1 MHQQSISEHVR
12 SFSDKKI
19 KFLVNELSLAAYFYS
34 RNYSQAQCAIVGSEH
49 GCSDAAASSYA
60 FHGIFVDGIKESPFY
75 DALRQELRR
84 RFGYSV
90 SNTWVGWI
98 GYNQKERQTILSS
111 LDTLSSHIQGMLP
124 MITSEQQAKEAH
136 SALKNLGFH
145 GTFINWKNLDN
156 WPGFEKADNI
166 FTDLSILISPK
177 HKSSVENIN
186 KEQFTEVTIDKCES
200 GIPIKGWENVEIA
213 LKLYSTGSTK
223 NARATEDNQLDAIGS
238 TYGVLGVGLLLSALS
253 KQDPNQFVD
262 HMLKE
267 AEGCLKNNDS
277 WQRSYDYDGQGVF
290 FKTTV
295 YINVLNRTED
305 LYLLRLCAAYVG
317 DQPEEG
323 LAKVLETPRALV
335 RTNISV
341 QTKPLND
348 LNFIFDFEDIIR
360 TLDPVLHTLLY
371 SENLAHY
378 FIDNPKDA
386 YGSLNPPVIYEE
398 EGFVVTLSPGHVERR
413 FGRDENGDWRDSWKV
428 IDDSNLTGELYEGR
442 NEDGSRKRDNPT
454 FTIEISQPSGDRW
467 NSNNYIYNEET
478 KKKINS
484 LAEQIAEAF
493 KN

>member
-1 MHQQSISEHVR
+1 MHQQSISKHIK

-34 RNYSQAQCAIVGSEH
+34 RNYSKAQCAIVGSEH

-60 FHGIFVDGIKESPFY
+60 FHGIFLNGIKESPFY
-75 DALRQELRR
+75 DAFRQELRR

-200 GIPIKGWENVEIA
+200 GIPIKGWENVCAA
-213 LKLYSTGSTK
+213 LRLYSSGIPDSS
-223 NARATEDNQLDAIGS
+223 NATQDEQLRSVASSQGIMGA
-238 TYGVLGVGLLLSALS
+238 GLLLMFQS
-253 KQDPNQFVD
+253 KQDPNSFVD
-262 HMLKE
+262 RMLKE
-267 AEGCLKNNDS
+267 ASEHLKNSDS
-277 WQRSYDYDGQGVF
+277 WNRDYDYDGQGVF

-295 YINVLNRTED
+295 YIDVLNRTED
-305 LYLLRLCAAYVG
+305 LYLLRFCAAYVG
-317 DQPEEG
+317 DKPEAD
-323 LAKVLETPRALV
+323 LAKALNISRALV
-335 RTNISV
+335 RVDVRV

-371 SENLAHY
+371 GENLAQY

-386 YGSLNPPVIYEE
+386 YGSFNPPVIYEE
-398 EGFVVTLSPGHVERR
+398 EGFVVTLAPGRVKSR
-413 FGRDENGDWRDSWKV
+413 FQYKDNVHKDTWQV
-428 IDDSNLTGELYEGR
+428 VDDGILTGELYEGR